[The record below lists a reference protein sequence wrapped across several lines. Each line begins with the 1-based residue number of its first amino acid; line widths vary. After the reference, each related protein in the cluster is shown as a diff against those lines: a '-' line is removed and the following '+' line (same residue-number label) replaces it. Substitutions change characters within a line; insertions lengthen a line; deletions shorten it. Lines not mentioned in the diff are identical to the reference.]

1 MSQWF
6 LYKEE
11 HRAQHSNKQ
20 TNKQTNSKQQHLT
33 NYYHYTLHSQDKK
46 KKMNAATEMNNYKT
60 TNLLS
65 KWESQAEEQQ
75 QHHNEHQHLAWHE
88 LGRARRE
95 LNGQEEAR
103 VKSKQVAALARFVAA
118 SRHRSFGRKA

>member
-1 MSQWF
+1 
-6 LYKEE
+6 
-11 HRAQHSNKQ
+11 
-20 TNKQTNSKQQHLT
+20 
-33 NYYHYTLHSQDKK
+33 
-46 KKMNAATEMNNYKT
+46 MNAATEMNNYKT
-60 TNLLS
+60 TSLLS

-75 QHHNEHQHLAWHE
+75 HHNEQHLAWHE